1 MWRSWKITAARSG
14 HDAATASTTCAT
26 LNSTRTPSDRR
37 DADPTGGSRG
47 RGTAAAIGVRRRD
60 LQVDQIPMNRRVD
73 AVVAPVARVALAV
86 VREQVAVG
94 QHLRDLHR
102 VLVRR
107 RGVPGVAEH

>member
-26 LNSTRTPSDRR
+26 LHSTRTPSDRR

-47 RGTAAAIGVRRRD
+47 RGTAAAIGVGGWH
-60 LQVDQIPMNRRVD
+60 LEVDEVAMDRRVD
-73 AVVAPVARVALAV
+73 ARVPAVARVPFAV

-94 QHLRDLHR
+94 QHFRDL
-102 VLVRR
+102 
-107 RGVPGVAEH
+107 